1 MTIKRSALLAV
12 CVILAL
18 AVLLTACPGQAPTT
32 SPGDRPQNVTLN
44 LVGFIVGTSNQ
55 LRIDAIAEAIRVE
68 YPDWKVTSLSA
79 GGEAQLVSKYIA
91 GETDFCLNMY
101 PRPLEIEL
109 QAPLH
114 PEIDYE
120 QATAYS
126 LVMPSSPRTIHFF
139 ARGSTGLSSIRE
151 IVDEKRQL
159 TWGIGAGGSTI
170 VVDKLLEHYG
180 VSWEEAEGWG
190 MKRETLYMPSPD
202 GAEALQSGRVDI
214 GLTWTSIPCPAY
226 MGVTSDIKLLPIDEP
241 DLVQLFNEMGFYE
254 AAVIPAGS
262 YPFVTEDI
270 PTVSET
276 SHLVARPDL
285 PEDVVYYSLKA
296 LFNQKDFLAATIAGF
311 ESEMTAEAIA
321 NSWAVS
327 QRSGIPFHPGALRF
341 YQEMGWIEQ

>member
-1 MTIKRSALLAV
+1 MTIKRCVLPAV
-12 CVILAL
+12 CMVLAL
-18 AVLLTACPGQAPTT
+18 AVLLAACPGQAPTT
-32 SPGDRPQNVTLN
+32 PTGDRPHNVNLN
-44 LVGFIVGTSNQ
+44 VVGFMVGTSNQ
-55 LRIDAIAEAIRVE
+55 LRIDAIAEAIRME
-68 YPDWKVTSLSA
+68 YPDWKVNSLAA

-91 GETDFCLNMY
+91 GETDFCLSMY

-139 ARGSTGLSSIRE
+139 ARGNTGLSSVRE

-159 TWGIGAGGSTI
+159 TWGIGAGGSTLM
-170 VVDKLLEHYG
+170 VDKILEHYG
-180 VSWEEAEGWG
+180 ASWEEAENWG

-214 GLTWTSIPCPAY
+214 GVTWGSIPLPAY

-241 DLVQLFNEMGFYE
+241 DLVQLFSEMGFGE

-276 SHLVARPDL
+276 SHLVARPGL

-296 LFNQKDFLAATIAGF
+296 LFKQKDFLAATIAEF
-311 ESEMTAEAIA
+311 ESQMTAEAIA
-321 NSWAVS
+321 KSWAIS
-327 QRSGIPFHPGALRF
+327 QRIGIPFHPGALKF
-341 YQEMGWIEQ
+341 YREMGWIE

>member
-1 MTIKRSALLAV
+1 MTIKRCVLPAV
-12 CVILAL
+12 CMVLAL

-32 SPGDRPQNVTLN
+32 LPEDMPQSVNLNV
-44 LVGFIVGTSNQ
+44 VGFRVGTSNQ
-55 LRIDAIAEAIRVE
+55 LRIDAIAEAIRME
-68 YPDWKVTSLSA
+68 YPEWKVTSLAA

-91 GETDFCLNMY
+91 GETDLCLSMY

-126 LVMPSSPRTIHFF
+126 LVMPSSPRDIHFF
-139 ARGSTGLSSIRE
+139 ARGNTGLNSIQE
-151 IVDEKRQL
+151 IVDQKRRL
-159 TWGIGAGGSTI
+159 TWGIGAGGSTL
-170 VVDKLLEHYG
+170 VVDKVLEHYG

-190 MKRETLYMPSPD
+190 MKRETLFMTSPD

-214 GLTWTSIPCPAY
+214 GLSWTAVPCPAY
-226 MGVTSDIKLLPIDEP
+226 MGVTFDIKLLPIDDP
-241 DLVQLFNEMGFYE
+241 DLFQLFDEMGFGE
-254 AAVIPAGS
+254 ATIIPAGA

-270 PTVSET
+270 PTASET

-296 LFNQKDFLAATIAGF
+296 LFNQKDFLSATIAEF
-311 ESEMTAEAIA
+311 ESQMTAEAIA
-321 NSWAVS
+321 NSWAIS
-327 QRSGIPFHPGALRF
+327 QRIGIPFHPGALRF
-341 YQEMGWIEQ
+341 YQEMGWIE

>member
-1 MTIKRSALLAV
+1 MM
-12 CVILAL
+12 LAL
-18 AVLLTACPGQAPTT
+18 AVLLAACPGPVPTT
-32 SPGDRPQNVTLN
+32 PTGDRPQNVNLN
-44 LVGFIVGTSNQ
+44 VVGFMVGTSNQ
-55 LRIDAIAEAIRVE
+55 LRIDAIAEAIRME
-68 YPDWKVTSLSA
+68 YPDWKVNSLSA

-91 GETDFCLNMY
+91 GETDLCLNMY

-114 PEIDYE
+114 PGIDYE

-139 ARGSTGLSSIRE
+139 ARGDTGFSSIRE
-151 IVDEKRQL
+151 IVDQKRQL
-159 TWGIGAGGSTI
+159 TWGIGAGGSTL
-170 VVDKLLEHYG
+170 VVDKILEHYG
-180 VSWEEAEGWG
+180 VSWEEAESWG
-190 MKRETLYMPSPD
+190 MKRETLYMTSPD

-214 GLTWTSIPCPAY
+214 GLTWTSVPCPAY
-226 MGVTSDIKLLPIDEP
+226 MGVTFDIKLLPIDEP
-241 DLVQLFNEMGFYE
+241 DLVQLFSEMGFGE

-296 LFNQKDFLAATIAGF
+296 LFKQKDFLAATITEF
-311 ESEMTAEAIA
+311 ESQMTAEAIA
-321 NSWAVS
+321 LSWTVS
-327 QRSGIPFHPGALRF
+327 QKTGIPFHPGALKF
-341 YQEMGWIEQ
+341 YREMGWIE